1 MTALQPPSCCKNGT
15 GGGEVSDASISRERE
30 EERKTYL
37 EDLRRGSDG
46 HSSEVLLLSSN
57 EELSIASS
65 TSDSSRSVNSLNDES
80 DFALSSLVLDVLV
93 VQIGNDL
100 GSSFLVSVNE
110 EPSGRPGGEGERGSQ
125 EESRGRADEGRRTHS
140 GKM

>member
-46 HSSEVLLLSSN
+46 HSSEVLLFSSN
-57 EELSIASS
+57 EELSVAGS
-65 TSDSSRSVNSLNDES
+65 TSDSSRSVYPLNDES
-80 DFALSSLVLDVLV
+80 DFSLSSLVLDVAV
-93 VQIGNDL
+93 IQVGDDL
-100 GSSFLVSVNE
+100 GGGFLVSMNK
-110 EPSGRPGGEGERGSQ
+110 EPSRRSGE
-125 EESRGRADEGRRTHS
+125 EESERSERKEERESRREG
-140 GKM
+140 